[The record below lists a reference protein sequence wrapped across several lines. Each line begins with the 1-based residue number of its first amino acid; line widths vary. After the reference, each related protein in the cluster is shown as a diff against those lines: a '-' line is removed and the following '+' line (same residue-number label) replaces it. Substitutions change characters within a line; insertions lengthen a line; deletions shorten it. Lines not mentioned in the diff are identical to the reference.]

1 MAGLDGTRRWL
12 CGADRRREMKRQP
25 PAHIV
30 VLGGGTAG
38 WMAAN
43 LIAKR
48 WGGARVTLVESPEIG
63 IIGVGEGSTPQL
75 KSLFDTLGISE
86 SEWMPRC
93 NATYKNGIRFK
104 GWSDRPG
111 FESYFHPFPSAPDP
125 ELVPIFSYNT
135 RARRTG
141 RDVWAH
147 PDRYF
152 LPAALAAARRAPVA
166 VAADAP
172 ATSYGYHFDAY
183 LVGAFLREH
192 AKGLGVTHLE
202 RKVSRVAHSQTG
214 DVSHLET
221 EEGEAIAGDFFI
233 DSSGFRSA
241 IVQDALGEP
250 FISFAEN
257 LFNNRAVVM
266 PTPDDPRGLNA
277 QTSATALSSGWA
289 WDIPLTNRTGNGYVY
304 ASDYISDDDAET
316 ELRMHLGLLDDPV
329 AARKLHMKVGRVR
342 NVWVRNALA
351 VGLSQGFVEPLE
363 ATALHVVQTTV
374 EQFLDA
380 WEGDSRDAFNAEI
393 AARFEGIRD
402 YIVAHYRMNQRSD
415 SAYWRANAS
424 NQNLSDSLR
433 GIMSCWFTG
442 GDLGAEIA
450 AQNIGRFYASLS
462 WHCLLAGYGIFP
474 PDAKINPPG
483 DDIEQFDL
491 DRIDHFMRSE
501 AGKFADHKAIL
512 EGMRI

>member
-1 MAGLDGTRRWL
+1 
-12 CGADRRREMKRQP
+12 MKRP
-25 PAHIV
+25 PPEQIV

-86 SEWMPRC
+86 SDWMPRC

-104 GWSDRPG
+104 GWSERPG

-202 RKVSRVAHSQTG
+202 RKVSRVALSQTG

-221 EEGEAIAGDFFI
+221 EEGEEIFGDLFI

-266 PTPDDPRGLNA
+266 PTPADPRGLNA

-351 VGLSQGFVEPLE
+351 VGLSQGS
-363 ATALHVVQTTV
+363 V

-433 GIMSCWFTG
+433 GVMSCWFTG

-450 AQNIGRFYASLS
+450 EQNIGRFYASLS

-491 DRIDHFMRSE
+491 NRIDQFMRSE

>member
-1 MAGLDGTRRWL
+1 VAGLDGTGWWL
-12 CGADRRREMKRQP
+12 RGADRRRKMNRPP
-25 PAHIV
+25 PANIV

-43 LIAKR
+43 LIAHR

-86 SEWMPRC
+86 SNWMPRC

-104 GWSDRPG
+104 GWSERPG

-152 LPAALAAARRAPVA
+152 LPAALAAARRGPIAREADTPPV
-166 VAADAP
+166 
-172 ATSYGYHFDAY
+172 SYGYHFDAY
-183 LVGAFLREH
+183 LVGAFLRDH
-192 AKGLGVTHLE
+192 AKSLGVTHLE
-202 RKVSRVAHSQTG
+202 RKVRRIALDAGG

-221 EEGEAIAGDFFI
+221 EDGDQISGDFFI

-250 FISFAEN
+250 FLSFADN
-257 LFNNRAVVM
+257 LFNDRAVVM
-266 PTPDDPRGLNA
+266 PTPADPSGINA
-277 QTSATALSSGWA
+277 QTSATALSAGWA

-304 ASDYISDDDAET
+304 ASGFISDDQAET
-316 ELRMHLGLLDDPV
+316 ELRAHLGLLDDPV
-329 AARKLHMKVGRVR
+329 QARKLSMKVGRVR

-380 WEGDSRDAFNAEI
+380 WEGGDRDAFNAEI

-415 SAYWRANAS
+415 TDYWRANAS

-433 GIMSCWFTG
+433 GIISCWFTG
-442 GDLGAEIA
+442 ADLGQEIA
-450 AQNIGRFYASLS
+450 EQNIGRFYASLS
-462 WHCLLAGYGIFP
+462 WHCLFAGYGTFP
-474 PDAKINPPG
+474 PDAKIKPPG
-483 DDIEQFDL
+483 PDIEQFDL
-491 DRIDHFMRSE
+491 DQLDQFI
-501 AGKFADHKAIL
+501 AVNAAKFADHKAAL
-512 EGMRI
+512 EGLIS